1 MVCIIVHLKLPMQHR
16 KPPHVRTFIAPRGD
30 RCHFRRRGDRWKRVS
45 LHRPISFGSK
55 TQPTSSLRLVT
66 WATGHREWGVNTCRL
81 RGRRGKLCPQHA
93 QLFPSLPICAHSCP
107 SLPFDGLEPFG
118 HMWSFGLT
126 FGQLFLIRSF
136 GRGRCHYAGQYIL
149 PSLIEFVLEI

>member
-16 KPPHVRTFIAPRGD
+16 KPPHVRTFIAPTGD

-66 WATGHREWGVNTCRL
+66 WGTGHREWGVNTCRL

-107 SLPFDGLEPFG
+107 FVPILALLYPLMVCNPLGICGHLALHSGNFFSFVPLVVVDAIMRVSLFSPP
-118 HMWSFGLT
+118 
-126 FGQLFLIRSF
+126 
-136 GRGRCHYAGQYIL
+136 
-149 PSLIEFVLEI
+149 